1 MIAVGMRISSH
12 KGICTS
18 GKKTFIGSSTLK
30 KKKVK
35 NVDMILRAMKK
46 SYVMYNFFQNETFCS
61 NTVSMHQFPG
71 CCAT

>member
-46 SYVMYNFFQNETFCS
+46 SYVMYNFFQNETFCVGKQWK
-61 NTVSMHQFPG
+61 NIRAFR
-71 CCAT
+71 

>member
-1 MIAVGMRISSH
+1 MIAVGMRISCH

-46 SYVMYNFFQNETFCS
+46 SYVMYNFFQNETFCVGKQWK
-61 NTVSMHQFPG
+61 NIRAFR
-71 CCAT
+71 